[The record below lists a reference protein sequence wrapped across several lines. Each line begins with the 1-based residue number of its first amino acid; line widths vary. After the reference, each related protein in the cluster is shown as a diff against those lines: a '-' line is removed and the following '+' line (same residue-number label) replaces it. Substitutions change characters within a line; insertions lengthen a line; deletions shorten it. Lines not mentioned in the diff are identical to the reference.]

1 MDIRISFDDVYY
13 KDDDRFTICIKNL
26 VINGDNLGYKEINV
40 NEPLGKEIE
49 KSVDNIKM
57 YYELDPDWNLTD
69 AETIL
74 KIQELVQVVIDRY
87 AQKLNYDDGVSLAG
101 YYDSTN
107 KKFADEA
114 KEFIKFRDNC
124 WTLCYDFLNKYESG
138 EIRRP
143 LPSEVLN
150 AVWLQNMQK

>member
-1 MDIRISFDDVYY
+1 MDIRINFDDVYY
-13 KDDDRFTICIKNL
+13 KDDDKFIICIKNL
-26 VINGDNLGYKEINV
+26 TINGDNLGDKEINV

-49 KSVDNIKM
+49 KSVKNIKM

-74 KIQELVQVVIDRY
+74 KIQELVQTIIDQY
-87 AQKLNYDDGVSLAG
+87 AQKLNYDNGVSLVG

-107 KKFADEA
+107 KKFADES

-124 WTLCYDFLNKYESG
+124 WTLCYDFLNKYERG

-150 AVWLQNMQK
+150 EVWLQNMQK